1 MLLNMSVTI
10 KTFFDEF
17 NSLVQELEF
26 DRDDNMVNVVKSIL
40 DSNLVNQFSNEMV
53 PCENKLLLLEDTVI
67 ENKTLSNTLS
77 VFDDIVSIWKFRA
90 NFQAL
95 LDNEEESNLFIE
107 LLVIYDNFWLEK
119 TRDYIKKEWL
129 LSSSIISNHLY
140 NLVNRVEKWEDV
152 NIVIQNELEK
162 KWIDIN
168 ENPIDEVYK
177 HVQLFI
183 DRFRFMV
190 TWLINNC
197 GQIDTSIN

>member
-1 MLLNMSVTI
+1 MSVTI

-17 NSLVQELEF
+17 NSLVQGVEF
-26 DRDDNMVNVVKSIL
+26 DRDDNIVNVVKSIL

-53 PCENKLLLLEDTVI
+53 PCENKLLLFEDTVI
-67 ENKTLSNTLS
+67 EKETLSNTLS

-107 LLVIYDNFWLEK
+107 LLIIYDNFWIEK

-140 NLVNRVEKWEDV
+140 NLLNRVEKWEDV
-152 NIVIQNELEK
+152 NMVIQNELEK

-177 HVQLFI
+177 DVQLFI
-183 DRFRFMV
+183 DKFRFMV
-190 TWLINNC
+190 TWFISEPNFYKSETIN
-197 GQIDTSIN
+197 

>member
-1 MLLNMSVTI
+1 MSVTI

-40 DSNLVNQFSNEMV
+40 DSNLVEQLSDKMV
-53 PCENKLLLLEDTVI
+53 PYEDQLFLLEDTVI
-67 ENKTLSNTLS
+67 ENETLSNTLS

-107 LLVIYDNFWLEK
+107 LLVIYDNFWIEK

-129 LSSSIISNHLY
+129 LSWPIISNHLY

-152 NIVIQNELEK
+152 NRVIQNELER

-168 ENPIDEVYK
+168 ENPIDEIYK
-177 HVQLFI
+177 DVQLFI
-183 DRFRFMV
+183 DKFRLMV
-190 TWLINNC
+190 TWFISEANFYKSETIN
-197 GQIDTSIN
+197 